1 MQKPLIFPLSLLLLL
16 LLTTPL
22 LAATTAASG
31 GALVSFA
38 EAVRLPVVSG
48 LLFAIGLSFI
58 LIELM
63 APGFGFFG
71 IAGLSAFFLYFAAHL
86 LANSH
91 GWLAL
96 IIFGIGM
103 LFIMLEALVVTGFAF
118 SGIFG
123 LLAVLG
129 SVIMLAP
136 SLAEGALT
144 ASISV
149 VFTILIMV
157 VSIHFMKKKS
167 FIRRFVLSD
176 RTDTQS
182 GYTPPNMDN
191 EKYLGREGY
200 TLTQLRP
207 AGTMKIDGGRVDVV
221 SDGGYVDAGVKVRVV
236 GLDGTRILVREVEEA

>member
-1 MQKPLIFPLSLLLLL
+1 MEKPLIFLLSCIFFL

-22 LAATTAASG
+22 LAVTDAASG
-31 GALVSFA
+31 GAFLSFA
-38 EAVRLPVVSG
+38 EVLRLPAVSG
-48 LLFAIGLSFI
+48 LLFAIGLSFV

-86 LANSH
+86 LTASY

-96 IIFGIGM
+96 IVFGIGM

-136 SLAEGALT
+136 NLAAGVLT
-144 ASISV
+144 ASIAAV
-149 VFTILIMV
+149 LTILIMV
-157 VSIHFMKKKS
+157 VSIRFMKKKS
-167 FIRRFVLSD
+167 FIRKFVLSD

-207 AGTMKIDGGRVDVV
+207 AGTMKLDGGRVDVV